1 MLNRVQLK
9 LRLLRITQRGLSGG
23 ELTVAHVVL
32 MAGIDL
38 RKLERELSSALEA
51 DKKYTRENDAKFRA
65 VNQRVASYE
74 EFR

>member
-1 MLNRVQLK
+1 
-9 LRLLRITQRGLSGG
+9 
-23 ELTVAHVVL
+23 
-32 MAGIDL
+32 MAEIDL
-38 RKLERELSSALEA
+38 RKLEQELSSALAA